1 MVAQPKPAPVPVARA
16 EAGAA
21 AAALGARQQRQGRE
35 AGRQRRGALGALG
48 ALGLHRWGAGAAAGG
63 RRGLP
68 QLPQLPAMGQ
78 HQPAVVAGGGAG
90 TPVWGRPSLP
100 EGAHAPAYGNRAG
113 SRAGMRALAAAAAP
127 LDWSQPTNSGGASEA
142 VTAAAPLKLIRQ
154 LGIHGAH
161 NRLHT
166 TLLRRCVPHTDG
178 RCVAGEGFRGGERNP
193 EDDLA
198 KVDVLD
204 LTQHASHPSQLY
216 AAYGNGRV
224 VGWDAEYGRI
234 RANFSPRRRRS
245 GVRCVDCDG
254 DLVYCGFSDGYM
266 RIYDQ
271 RSWTCVKAERVH
283 GEHCPQPWG

>member
-1 MVAQPKPAPVPVARA
+1 MAVFQKPP
-16 EAGAA
+16 
-21 AAALGARQQRQGRE
+21 L
-35 AGRQRRGALGALG
+35 
-48 ALGLHRWGAGAAAGG
+48 RWGGGAAAGG

-78 HQPAVVAGGGAG
+78 QQPAVVAGGGAG

-283 GEHCPQPWG
+283 GEHCRHCPQPWG